1 MTSETQEYSKLL
13 VISSTNDCHSASSQ
27 PKKKKKN
34 RKENKQI
41 PLKLLLQVVDNLGN
55 Q

>member
-27 PKKKKKN
+27 PKKKN